1 MVKKKNPRSSLKE
14 KPLRLPGQSIEEEID
29 RVVNDS
35 FMPFLITAAMLIF
48 VAVME
53 WFAVWRHVQRLPWL
67 YTVLALLAIVVCWY
81 KFRQVRIA
89 VARLKLGRDG
99 ERVVSLYLE
108 ILRQDGCVV
117 FHDIPGDGFNLD
129 HVILSP
135 RGFFAIETKT
145 WSKPTR
151 GEAKIT
157 LVEQSIRVNGK
168 SPERDPVRQA
178 RAAADW
184 LARRL
189 ESSTGKSFTTK
200 GVVLIPE
207 WWVDPMPQAWKA
219 NLPWVLNPKA
229 LKKFIE
235 QERTMIDRT
244 DVQLAADH
252 LQRYIRS
259 LHSD

>member
-1 MVKKKNPRSSLKE
+1 MVKNKSSRSSLKE

-67 YTVLALLAIVVCWY
+67 YTILALLAVVVCWW
-81 KFRQVRIA
+81 KFRQVRSA

-99 ERVVSLYLE
+99 E
-108 ILRQDGCVV
+108 
-117 FHDIPGDGFNLD
+117 
-129 HVILSP
+129 
-135 RGFFAIETKT
+135 
-145 WSKPTR
+145 
-151 GEAKIT
+151 AKIT
-157 LVEQSIRVNGK
+157 LAEQSIQINGK

-178 RAAADW
+178 RAAAAW
-184 LARRL
+184 LAQRL
-189 ESSTGKSFTTK
+189 ESSTGKSFATK

-207 WWVDPMPQAWKA
+207 WWVDPMSSAWKA

-235 QERTMIDRT
+235 QEPTVISE
-244 DVQLAADH
+244 
-252 LQRYIRS
+252 YGSNI
-259 LHSD
+259 